1 MIPYFYMLFLT
12 TGVAA
17 VLENARMS
25 RGVRVAGWVLIA
37 AALTLF
43 AGLRGDY
50 VGADTIAYLNRFAYL
65 SSQGLL
71 WDSYGSAEI
80 GIKLIYA
87 TALLV
92 SDEPSSVLI
101 LASLVAVVAYIA
113 GIFRNSDDT
122 ALSLF
127 VFIAFGFFVF
137 HLNGLRQGLALGFYL
152 LAMSH
157 IIGGSFWR
165 YAAWVGVASL
175 FHSSAI
181 FTLPLYFV
189 FRVGFSRWNLVLVV
203 LLSVGFVLFLDQILS
218 FVGVVNERYT
228 AYGRRVE
235 TGGLLLTLFYVLLS
249 SIFVLAR
256 VLVPVE
262 ARVRYDKYLMMVVF
276 GAAIFV
282 VVTATGSYVEM
293 TRMALYFTVA
303 MVFMWPILIGSIR
316 DVQMR
321 FLVLAGL
328 VVSGSIFFAIY
339 LGQIGGYI
347 PYVLG

>member
-25 RGVRVAGWVLIA
+25 RGVRVAGWGLIA

-113 GIFRNSDDT
+113 GIFR
-122 ALSLF
+122 
-127 VFIAFGFFVF
+127 
-137 HLNGLRQGLALGFYL
+137 
-152 LAMSH
+152 
-157 IIGGSFWR
+157 
-165 YAAWVGVASL
+165 
-175 FHSSAI
+175 
-181 FTLPLYFV
+181 
-189 FRVGFSRWNLVLVV
+189 
-203 LLSVGFVLFLDQILS
+203 
-218 FVGVVNERYT
+218 
-228 AYGRRVE
+228 
-235 TGGLLLTLFYVLLS
+235 
-249 SIFVLAR
+249 
-256 VLVPVE
+256 
-262 ARVRYDKYLMMVVF
+262 
-276 GAAIFV
+276 
-282 VVTATGSYVEM
+282 
-293 TRMALYFTVA
+293 
-303 MVFMWPILIGSIR
+303 
-316 DVQMR
+316 
-321 FLVLAGL
+321 
-328 VVSGSIFFAIY
+328 
-339 LGQIGGYI
+339 
-347 PYVLG
+347 

>member
-25 RGVRVAGWVLIA
+25 RGVRVAGWVMIA

-50 VGADTIAYLNRFAYL
+50 VGADTIAYVNRFAYL

-71 WDSYGSAEI
+71 WDVYGSFEV
-80 GIKLIYA
+80 GVKLIYA
-87 TALLV
+87 V
-92 SDEPSSVLI
+92 SLFLSNDSVIFLI
-101 LASLVAVVAYIA
+101 LSSFLASSLYIW
-113 GIFRNSDDT
+113 GIYRNSDDV
-122 ALSLF
+122 ALSFFL
-127 VFIAFGFFVF
+127 FIAFGFFVF
-137 HLNGLRQGLALGFYL
+137 HLNTLRQGVALGFYL
-152 LAMSH
+152 LAVTH
-157 IIGGSFWR
+157 VIGGSFWR
-165 YAAWVGVASL
+165 YALWVGVASL

-189 FRVGFSRWNLVLVV
+189 FRVGFSRWNLLFVV

-249 SIFVLAR
+249 SVFVLAR
-256 VLVPVE
+256 VLVPAA
-262 ARVRYDKYLMMVVF
+262 ARARYDKYLMMVVF

-303 MVFMWPILIGSIR
+303 MAFMWPILLASIR
-316 DVQMR
+316 DAQMR
-321 FLVLAGL
+321 FLLLAGL
-328 VVSGSIFFAIY
+328 IISGSIFFAIY
-339 LGQIGGYI
+339 LGQIGGYV